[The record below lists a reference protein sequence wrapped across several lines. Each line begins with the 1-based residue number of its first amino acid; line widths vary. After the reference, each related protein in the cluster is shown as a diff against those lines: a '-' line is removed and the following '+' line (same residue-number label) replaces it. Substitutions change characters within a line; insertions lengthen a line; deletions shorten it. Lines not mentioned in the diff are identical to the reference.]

1 PKSSLGRRDYNPP
14 ASGLVVREMNFRGRV
29 CEKRGEKGLMGGWR
43 ERLLTV
49 IESAERRVGRA
60 KLYLKMRYGWL
71 GPVSITPYVGH
82 GTPQEFHLL
91 GRVLEEREI
100 PLGSAGDSALR
111 NLRTMIRRFLSA
123 EVPGARVRVRFEGRE
138 RVVVADDEG
147 FVDVSIRPSRPLPE
161 DRAWHTAELELLWP
175 TAKGQDGFRTEGSVL
190 VPPSKLRDGAFG
202 VVSDIDDTI
211 VRTEATSLLRMARLV
226 LFSNAHTRLPFEG
239 VAAFYRA
246 LQRGAAGDGDNPIFY
261 VSTGPW
267 NLYDLLENFLEIQEL
282 PRGPIFLKDWGG
294 LKDLL
299 KGMNHR
305 QHKLE
310 VIREIFDTHPTLSFV
325 LIGDSGQQD
334 AETYGQLAREY
345 PGRVLAIYIRD
356 VSRKER
362 DVAVRAISEE
372 MRSLEVPMLLVNDT
386 VEAAE
391 HAAARE
397 LVSPRALEDVREER
411 EEDSGGRETLSEVL
425 EALQPPSGTSGQ

>member
-1 PKSSLGRRDYNPP
+1 
-14 ASGLVVREMNFRGRV
+14 
-29 CEKRGEKGLMGGWR
+29 MGGWR
-43 ERLLTV
+43 EGLLEI
-49 IESAERRVGRA
+49 IEWAEHRFDRMKLSRKIRR
-60 KLYLKMRYGWL
+60 GWL
-71 GPVSITPYVGH
+71 GPVSILPYIGH
-82 GTPQEFHLL
+82 GTPREFHLV
-91 GRVLEEREI
+91 GRVLEERDI
-100 PLGSAGDSALR
+100 PLGSIEDSALR

-123 EVPGARVRVRFEGRE
+123 ETPGARVKVRFEDRE

-147 FVDVSIRPSRPLPE
+147 FIDVSIEPSRPLPE

-175 TAKGQDGFRTEGSVL
+175 TAKGQSGFRTEGSVL
-190 VPPSKLRDGAFG
+190 VPPSKPRDGAFG

-246 LQRGAAGDGDNPIFY
+246 LQRGADGAGENPVFY

-282 PRGPIFLKDWGG
+282 PKGPIFLKDWGG
-294 LKDLL
+294 IKDLL
-299 KGMNHR
+299 KGMDHR
-305 QHKLE
+305 RHKLE
-310 VIREIFDTHPTLSFV
+310 VIRGIFDTHTTLSFV

-345 PGRVLAIYIRD
+345 PDRVLAVYIRD
-356 VSRKER
+356 VSHKDR
-362 DVAVRAISEE
+362 DVTVRAISEE
-372 MRSLEVPMLLVNDT
+372 MRSLGIPMLLVNDT

-391 HAAARE
+391 HAASQS
-397 LVSPRALEDVREER
+397 LVSPSALKDIREER
-411 EEDSGGRETLSEVL
+411 EEDAGGRETLSEVL
-425 EALQPPSGTSGQ
+425 EALQPPSDAPRR